1 MVSDSTVDLSI
12 ILTSRN
18 DDHGDRPLR
27 RLQAMIDNLV
37 FHAARL
43 RPRWELVLVEWNP
56 PPDRPG
62 LTEVLKFPG
71 PNSPLRVNIVKV
83 SSETHNAL
91 PHAEKMPLF
100 QMIAKNAGASKA
112 LGKHFLFTNIDILLS
127 DCMADFLANIP
138 SEKGVYYRTDRL
150 DSAADFPV
158 EEGPEAL
165 LKWAK
170 SHQIRHNGLVGT
182 YPVTKDGLR
191 LEPNIVKVN
200 GVTIGKNFTACLNQF
215 FPHIYSASESFLHV
229 DATVLANGIVLE
241 VGPGPG
247 VGNDICQLQIEIHG
261 PKGLKCCGTVSF
273 SERTRIFLKFNL
285 SKGDSFLRFCASGN
299 SSTRATPLVLP
310 WAIHLITAGVGTLD
324 SWLQTELAPINET
337 PDILENVV
345 FRGDWHPVEQSAQ
358 GIPFRWAGRQ
368 SQLEIPFPQGSYG
381 GWLHLEVG
389 PGPGTG
395 MVAFWLTI
403 RDESGGKLARFVIA
417 GRRRLSLYVPRLG
430 RDWAKVSLLPTP
442 TGFRQTQNPKDDRVL
457 NFALLGGKWI
467 PEKKLQLFKRFGAWF
482 SGLHPLTLAK
492 TLRALLR
499 NELSR
504 NDSKPDTSV
513 MPEPV
518 HMNNC
523 GDFTLVDRD
532 DFFRVGGHSE
542 EAVFSLNLDTDFLY
556 RLRRAGIREQIVA
569 ASKEIYHLEHGS
581 GSGATPEGLDL
592 LLARLKEKGIPVVTL
607 EEVFQR
613 ALDRNPS

>member
-1 MVSDSTVDLSI
+1 MVPDSTVDLSI

-27 RLQAMIDNLV
+27 RLQAMIDNLA

-56 PPDRPG
+56 PPDRPA

-91 PHAEKMPLF
+91 PHAEKLPLF

-150 DSAADFPV
+150 DIAANFPV

-191 LEPNIVKVN
+191 LERNIVKVN
-200 GVTIGKNFTACLNQF
+200 GVTLGRNFTACMNQS
-215 FPHIYSASESFLHV
+215 FPHVYSASESFLHV
-229 DATVLANGIVLE
+229 DSQVLANGIVIE

-247 VGNDICQLQIEIHG
+247 VGNDPCQLQIEIHG
-261 PKGLKCCGTVSF
+261 PKGLERKGTVTF
-273 SERTRIFLKFNL
+273 SERTLIFLKLSL
-285 SKGDSFLRFCASGN
+285 SKGDPTLRFTATGTLP
-299 SSTRATPLVLP
+299 TRASPLVLP
-310 WAIHLITAGVGTLD
+310 WVLHRIAAEVGDLD
-324 SWLQTELAPINET
+324 SWLQTAWASMNET
-337 PDILENVV
+337 PDILDNVV
-345 FRGDWHPVEQSAQ
+345 FRGDWHPSEISPD
-358 GIPFRWAGRQ
+358 GTPFRWAGRQ

-442 TGFRQTQNPKDDRVL
+442 TGFHQTQNPKDDRVL

-467 PEKKLQLFKRFGAWF
+467 PEKKLRLFKRFGAWF

-499 NELSR
+499 NELWR
-504 NDSKPDTSV
+504 KDSTPDTFV

-556 RLRRAGIREQIVA
+556 RLRKAALREQLV
-569 ASKEIYHLEHGS
+569 STPKEIYHLEHGS

-592 LLARLKEKGIPVVTL
+592 LMARLKEKGIPVITL

-613 ALDRNPS
+613 ALDREGS